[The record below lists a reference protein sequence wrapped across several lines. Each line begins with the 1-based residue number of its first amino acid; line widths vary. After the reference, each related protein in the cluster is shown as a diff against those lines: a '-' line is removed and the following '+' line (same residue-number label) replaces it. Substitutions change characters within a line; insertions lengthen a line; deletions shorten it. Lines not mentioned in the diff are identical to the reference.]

1 MAESETGGCFCCS
14 RLSGPDIFEIVQQEE
29 SMVLALPGWQNLN
42 NEDLLDLYAEEF
54 GWACCIVHGKRDN
67 TTLQQQRKAGWKGS
81 ADNAERVTRLLKSQD
96 RYDPLG

>member
-54 GWACCIVHGKRDN
+54 GWAYCIVHGKRDS